1 MSNTQPAAERILRRP
16 EVLARLGIGQSTL
29 YQWMAEGTFPRPVAL
44 GSKLVGWPESAVTGW
59 IDARRTRDG
68 KTAAQLRQEAAA
80 RLAGDRGEAPL
91 QGAA

>member
-1 MSNTQPAAERILRRP
+1 MHATGKETRMDNTRPTPDRIMRRA

-59 IDARRTRDG
+59 IDGRRNRDG
-68 KTAAQLRQEAAA
+68 KTVAQLRQEAAA
-80 RLAGDRGEAPL
+80 GLAG
-91 QGAA
+91 AA